1 MSDNRK
7 NINGKFTGKKM
18 GILAAA
24 ALTATMIGGNVQTVI
39 QPVNAAQEQDTVVS
53 VLPDNI
59 TIDQPTELN
68 GVELPVSEYGTLE
81 WADGS
86 YVPTQRVQS
95 CEVILTP
102 GEGQDLSHADGWDP
116 EAGVVVGY
124 INVIVNNIEDSNEGE
139 TAPEVTETPNT
150 TEDITK
156 APSKNESDNKDK
168 DSKNEKANTDSTEK
182 DSKTNIKDEGKD
194 DSESNSGDKKSD
206 TVGELEPAD
215 DTDQDADKFEDKDT
229 VDSSDG
235 EDDNIFDNPVLS
247 DQKDNRPT
255 DADNSLTD
263 DEKEARAELNHTCDG
278 ITVSGIN
285 LPWYVQFRVSSG
297 DSYRFTNESDAMI
310 FQSYEFEL
318 WDLQNNTEYEIPNGE
333 YITVTVPVKAG
344 YQYTIEHLLDNGATE
359 TIIPS
364 VDDNVMV
371 FSTHSFSPFGIAG
384 SRQLVGPDTG
394 DDSESTNTATPTPTV
409 ISAQKTT
416 ADSENSNTTVSMNEN
431 SGNNSSNNSGSS
443 SSVQTDDSTVNEA
456 AKNNGAVNTGD
467 TTVIAP
473 FVVLV
478 VAAAVIVGAVVFIKK
493 RKK

>member
-7 NINGKFTGKKM
+7 SMNRKFTGKKM

-24 ALTATMIGGNVQTVI
+24 ALTATMIGGNVQVVT
-39 QPVNAAQEQDTVVS
+39 QPVHAAEAQKTAA

-59 TIDQPTELN
+59 TIDQPTELAN
-68 GVELPVSEYGTLE
+68 IGLPVSEYGTLE

-95 CEVILTP
+95 CEVILIP

-124 INVIVNNIEDSNEGE
+124 INVIVSGIEDSSVDKTEVETPTENPDVTEIPDNTYEDSKKEADKDNSTDKNGE
-139 TAPEVTETPNT
+139 TDDQNT
-150 TEDITK
+150 D
-156 APSKNESDNKDK
+156 KDK
-168 DSKNEKANTDSTEK
+168 SGDSAE
-182 DSKTNIKDEGKD
+182 
-194 DSESNSGDKKSD
+194 DKKSETAD
-206 TVGELEPAD
+206 TVGKLEPAD
-215 DTDQDADKFEDKDT
+215 EADQDADKSDDENSS
-229 VDSSDG
+229 DSSNG
-235 EDDNIFDNPVLS
+235 EEDNIFDNPVLP
-247 DQKDNRPT
+247 DQRDDRPT
-255 DADNSLTD
+255 DADDGLTD
-263 DEKEARAELNHTCDG
+263 AEKEERAELNHTCEG

-297 DSYRFTNESDAMI
+297 DSYQFTNESDAMI

-318 WDLQNNTEYEIPNGE
+318 WDLQNDTEYEIPSGE
-333 YITVTVPVKAG
+333 YISVTVPVKAG

-364 VDDNVMV
+364 VDNDVMV

-394 DDSESTNTATPTPTV
+394 DDSESTDTVTPTPTAA
-409 ISAQKTT
+409 SAQKTT
-416 ADSENSNTTVSMNEN
+416 TDSGNSNTVSMNEN
-431 SGNNSSNNSGSS
+431 SDNSNSNNGGSAS
-443 SSVQTDDSTVNEA
+443 SAQTDGSAENET

-467 TTVIAP
+467 TTTILP

-478 VAAAVIVGAVVFIKK
+478 VAAAVIIGAVVFIKK